1 MSSVFERFVKST
13 PIRGKDVFIAKGAI
27 VYGAVTLMDHSSI
40 WFNAVLRADINQ
52 IIIGKY
58 SNVQDNATFHTGA
71 SNSSI
76 LGDYVTVGH
85 NAIVHGCKVCDGC
98 MIGMGSIL
106 LDDAIIPEAC
116 LVGAGALV
124 TPKLKAPPHSLIVGS
139 PAKVI
144 RELSQEEVDNL
155 KKWAIEYSEVAQ
167 YHIKNKIGLGDLLIS
182 SQSNPQSELNE
193 KK

>member
-76 LGDYVTVGH
+76 LGDYVTVCLMMLLFQK
-85 NAIVHGCKVCDGC
+85 AAWLVLVHW
-98 MIGMGSIL
+98 L
-106 LDDAIIPEAC
+106 P
-116 LVGAGALV
+116 
-124 TPKLKAPPHSLIVGS
+124 
-139 PAKVI
+139 
-144 RELSQEEVDNL
+144 
-155 KKWAIEYSEVAQ
+155 
-167 YHIKNKIGLGDLLIS
+167 
-182 SQSNPQSELNE
+182 LN
-193 KK
+193 